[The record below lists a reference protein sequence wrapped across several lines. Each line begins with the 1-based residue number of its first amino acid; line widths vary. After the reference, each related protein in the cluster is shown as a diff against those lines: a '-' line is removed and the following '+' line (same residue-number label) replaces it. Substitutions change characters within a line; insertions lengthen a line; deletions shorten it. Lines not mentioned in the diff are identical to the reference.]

1 MEKRLKFGFTL
12 IELLV
17 VIAIIAIL
25 AAMLLPALSQAR
37 EKARSAKCLNNLKQ
51 IGLVLLIYTQ
61 DYDGFMIAHYSNYG
75 TGSASWC
82 GLLEE
87 LGYASK
93 SSEISSSLFI
103 CPSTKKSQPLP
114 RYDWARGPYGMY
126 IPENGEPRWQADPPA
141 DRYGFIHKRITN
153 MNTPLVGDSF
163 YYSPANEYHG
173 QGNYS
178 ISRSCDYGSAPCAGL
193 RHSKMSSVLFVD
205 GSARAL
211 SLADLRGLP
220 YAHATGAWIKYPGE

>member
-1 MEKRLKFGFTL
+1 MKKTTKSGFTL

-37 EKARSAKCLNNLKQ
+37 EKARQAKCLSNLKQ
-51 IGLVLLIYTQ
+51 IGLALLMYTD
-61 DYDGFMIAHYSNYG
+61 DYDGFMVA
-75 TGSASWC
+75 TMGSGASWC
-82 GLLEE
+82 GRLEE
-87 LGYASK
+87 LGYAST
-93 SSEISSSLFI
+93 SYDLSSSLFI
-103 CPSTKKSQPLP
+103 CPSTKKAQPLP
-114 RYDWARGPYGMY
+114 DRGLARGPYGMY
-126 IPENGEPRWQADPPA
+126 MPESAEPRWEAQT
-141 DRYGFIHKRITN
+141 DRYGFIHKRITD

-163 YYSPANEYHG
+163 YCSPGNEYHG
-173 QGNYS
+173 TGNYF
-178 ISRSCDYGSAPCAGL
+178 ISRSFDYGTNPCACL